1 MPTRLPRAI
10 LLGSLL
16 AVSLL
21 LPARAVATFDEV
33 RQAHASS
40 ESLLLDRQGEARDDI
55 TVMAA
60 RIGKS

>member
-40 ESLLLDRQGEARDDI
+40 ESLLLDRQG
-55 TVMAA
+55 
-60 RIGKS
+60 